1 MAESQST
8 MRPEAHMARPHRRRN
23 IGAMLAAGGLML
35 GLAMWGMARRGRNN
49 RRRFNRRKRY

>member
-8 MRPEAHMARPHRRRN
+8 MPASHAARPHRRRN
-23 IGAMLAAGGLML
+23 ISAVLAFGGLAL

-49 RRRFNRRKRY
+49 RHRFSRRKR